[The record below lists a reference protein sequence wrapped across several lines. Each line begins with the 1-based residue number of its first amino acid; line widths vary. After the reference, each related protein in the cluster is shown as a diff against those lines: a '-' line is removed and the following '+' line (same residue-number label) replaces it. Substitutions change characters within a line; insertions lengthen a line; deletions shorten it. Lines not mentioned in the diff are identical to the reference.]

1 MELFSETMKLWMY
14 AWLAATHTEY
24 QTLCVYDCS
33 LFSMAFDFILGYKK
47 SPHSSRDLKAQA
59 GYWFQQPAKN
69 KKRVK
74 TGTDILKKSLD
85 STQYDTSE

>member
-1 MELFSETMKLWMY
+1 MRIGKNFKMIS
-14 AWLAATHTEY
+14 
-24 QTLCVYDCS
+24 
-33 LFSMAFDFILGYKK
+33 
-47 SPHSSRDLKAQA
+47 SPRDLKAQA

-85 STQYDTSE
+85 STQYDTGRKMRLKAYFKVVSFF